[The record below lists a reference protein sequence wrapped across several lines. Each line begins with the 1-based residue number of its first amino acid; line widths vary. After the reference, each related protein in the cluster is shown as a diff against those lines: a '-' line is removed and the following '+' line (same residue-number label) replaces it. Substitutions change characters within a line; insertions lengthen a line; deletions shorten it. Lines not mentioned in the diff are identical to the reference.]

1 MANTPYDVDAPD
13 IGEAQVVI
21 RNYRTLDHFT
31 RTVTTPERPLSEWL
45 Q

>member
-1 MANTPYDVDAPD
+1 MANIPFAVDAPD

-21 RNYRTLDHFT
+21 RNYRAVNHFT
-31 RTVTTPERPLSEWL
+31 RTVTTPERTLSEWL